1 MTLRVLIVDDEPHA
15 RQRLRQLLA
24 ARDDVL
30 VLAEAGSG
38 AQALAACQAQPV
50 DVVLLDIRMPGMDGL
65 ATAQA
70 LAQLQPAP
78 VVVFLTAADDR
89 AIEAFEAGAAD
100 YLLKPVRGE
109 RLAAALDRARRLLRP
124 AAARSHEER
133 QHFIERRLGEVVLV
147 PVDSVLALRAEDKY
161 VCLTTA
167 TGEHLIEESLV
178 AVEREFGPRFLR
190 IHRNCL
196 VAAGQVRA
204 LARIDG
210 RDHVRVAGL
219 DQPLEVSRRNLAAVR
234 GHLLAL
240 ANPGATPG
248 IADTDQSRNNQ

>member
-1 MTLRVLIVDDEPHA
+1 MILRVHIVDDEPHA

-24 ARDDVL
+24 ARDDVQ
-30 VLAEAGSG
+30 VLAESASG
-38 AQALAACQAQPV
+38 AEAVAACRAQPV

-70 LAQLQPAP
+70 LARLRPAP
-78 VVVFLTAADDR
+78 AVIFLTAADDR

-109 RLAAALDRARRLLRP
+109 RLAAALDRARRLVRSAATTATQTVPP
-124 AAARSHEER
+124 ARR
-133 QHFIERRLGEVVLV
+133 HFVERRLGEMFLI
-147 PVDSVLALRAEDKY
+147 PVDTVLALRAEDKY
-161 VCLTTA
+161 VCLVTA

-178 AVEREFGPRFLR
+178 AVEREFGRAFLR

-204 LARIDG
+204 LERIG
-210 RDHVRVAGL
+210 ERDHVRVAGM
-219 DQPLEVSRRNLAAVR
+219 DEPLEVSRRNLPAVR
-234 GHLLAL
+234 EHLLAL
-240 ANPGATPG
+240 ADPTLVVK
-248 IADTDQSRNNQ
+248 D

>member
-1 MTLRVLIVDDEPHA
+1 MTLRVHIVDDEPHA

-24 ARDDVL
+24 AHADVQ
-30 VLAEAGSG
+30 VLAESGSG
-38 AQALAACQAQPV
+38 AEAVAACRAQPV

-78 VVVFLTAADDR
+78 AVVFLTAADDR

-109 RLAAALDRARRLLRP
+109 RLAAALDRARRLIQPTADRRRP
-124 AAARSHEER
+124 ER

-161 VCLTTA
+161 VRLETA

-196 VAAGQVRA
+196 VAADRVRA
-204 LARIDG
+204 LVRIDE

-219 DQPLEVSRRNLAAVR
+219 DEPLEVSRRNLAAVR

-240 ANPGATPG
+240 ADPQT
-248 IADTDQSRNNQ
+248 ADKD